1 MSLSSSQGRATPAEL
16 SSKRSSRKEL
26 IDHSLYPPFLKQMD
40 AKLPG
45 YIREGDIEYPF
56 EETNGVGDENRI
68 RGNWSTKTD
77 YILAAVGFTFGIG
90 NLWRFPFLIF
100 QHGGVAFFIP
110 YLIVL
115 VIAALPMFFM
125 EIVLGQ
131 FSSLAAISVWNV
143 VPLFKGVGV
152 AMVLI
157 SCIIAIYLNI
167 VSAWSLFYFIN
178 SISFSLPWSNC
189 ENSWSG
195 LNCSLG
201 TRISCTE
208 ANGTLLLNG
217 SCVIQNAN
225 TTVVISGTNPQ
236 SIPSLRY
243 FHEDVLMLS
252 TGFTDIGTL
261 NWYLGI
267 CVLLSWV
274 AVFLCLFQGVK
285 SSGKVVYVVVV
296 LPFIIMTVLLARL
309 LTLEGSFAALAHF
322 LYPDWRALK
331 NLTVWGEAAVHAFY
345 SVACCTG
352 GLYTTSSYNRFH
364 NNLFKDLWVI
374 LTVDVITSVICCVL
388 TFSAIGFT
396 CFEFSISLEKFH
408 IRDGAHLVFVFLAE
422 ALAGVPVAPLYTG
435 LFFLMVVLI
444 IHSTQLFVVE
454 TIVTSLCDEFP
465 ERLRRNRRH
474 VLTTVCAA
482 FMVLSIPFCLSSGL
496 FWLLLLAK
504 FTITWPLVV
513 IAFLECMA
521 ISWVYG
527 VDNLLDNIKW
537 MTGSYPPCYI
547 FWKILWKFI
556 CPMTY
561 LSILCFLWLDWHS
574 ISYESYIF
582 PYWTSLLGW
591 AISVFPLLFVPI
603 VAVIQICTARGS
615 LSQKWASVLNPDDS
629 WGPAL
634 AVHRAEQFP
643 LQIPEARRL
652 LISPEVEVVGSRTGL
667 TEEKDGILPEAQR
680 DEGRTMSTGVSGRP
694 RSAAP
699 TINSLCATFE
709 RETAI

>member
-1 MSLSSSQGRATPAEL
+1 MSLSSSQGRAATPAEL

-26 IDHSLYPPFLKQMD
+26 IDNSLYPPFLKQMD

-45 YIREGDIEYPF
+45 YVREGDIEYPF

-77 YILAAVGFTFGIG
+77 YMLAAVGFTFGIG

-115 VIAALPMFFM
+115 VVAALPMFFM
-125 EIVLGQ
+125 EMVLGQ

-195 LNCSLG
+195 LS
-201 TRISCTE
+201 
-208 ANGTLLLNG
+208 
-217 SCVIQNAN
+217 
-225 TTVVISGTNPQ
+225 TNPQ

-243 FHEDVLMLS
+243 FQSSSLLRPACQIANYSLIIRSFSEDVLMLS
-252 TGFTDIGTL
+252 TGFTEIGAL
-261 NWYLGI
+261 NWHLGI
-267 CVLLSWV
+267 CVVLSWV

-296 LPFIIMTVLLARL
+296 LPFIIMIVLLARL
-309 LTLEGSFAALAHF
+309 LTLEGSFAALTHF
-322 LYPDWRALK
+322 LRPDWRVLK
-331 NLTVWGEAAVHAFY
+331 DLTVWGEAAVHAFY

-364 NNLFKDLWVI
+364 NNLFKVVRLLSLPLSTFFCRDLWII
-374 LTVDVITSVICCVL
+374 LTVDVITSIICCVL

-482 FMVLSIPFCLSSGL
+482 FMVVSIPFCLSAGL

-521 ISWVYG
+521 ISW
-527 VDNLLDNIKW
+527 
-537 MTGSYPPCYI
+537 
-547 FWKILWKFI
+547 
-556 CPMTY
+556 
-561 LSILCFLWLDWHS
+561 
-574 ISYESYIF
+574 
-582 PYWTSLLGW
+582 
-591 AISVFPLLFVPI
+591 
-603 VAVIQICTARGS
+603 
-615 LSQKWASVLNPDDS
+615 
-629 WGPAL
+629 
-634 AVHRAEQFP
+634 
-643 LQIPEARRL
+643 
-652 LISPEVEVVGSRTGL
+652 
-667 TEEKDGILPEAQR
+667 
-680 DEGRTMSTGVSGRP
+680 
-694 RSAAP
+694 
-699 TINSLCATFE
+699 
-709 RETAI
+709 